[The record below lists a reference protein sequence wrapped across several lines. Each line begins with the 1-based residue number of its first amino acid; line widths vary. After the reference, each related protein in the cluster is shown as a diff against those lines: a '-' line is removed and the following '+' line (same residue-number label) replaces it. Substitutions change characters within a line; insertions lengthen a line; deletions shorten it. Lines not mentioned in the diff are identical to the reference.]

1 MDLDKN
7 INCLELYRDNLT
19 EGNSIN
25 SFAEYKMRIK
35 QKVLKPKCECDSL
48 PEVKNKLAD
57 LYGESDYTDTL
68 ISPQTYVKK
77 YLRYFHSALLVY
89 SSKIDDYKVPN
100 ITRVQEQIVSYLN
113 LNIEPKRVD
122 NQSVWAFFIKN
133 KLEIMQ
139 KSEPKAFDIMSEFL
153 DVVYTIPNFS
163 SICEGFN
170 MGRSNEKTNDNFLI
184 ALYHIKDYFDKRREG
199 RSNLEL
205 RDVLAEFLD
214 ANIINGKEKLTQ
226 DEVISRVQDWLNKY
240 SSFESF
246 VYKYKLQVFLDSN
259 YEPVTLWPG
268 IYEGVLLPPKED
280 FLSSIDFLTT
290 AIKDRG
296 RLLL

>member
-7 INCLELYRDNLT
+7 INCLELYDDNLT
-19 EGNSIN
+19 MGNSIN

-48 PEVKNKLAD
+48 PEVKNKLAA
-57 LYGESDYTDTL
+57 LFGESDYTDTL
-68 ISPQTYVKK
+68 ISPQNYVTK
-77 YLRYFHSALLVY
+77 YMRYFHSDLLVY
-89 SSKIDDYKVPN
+89 NSYSNDYIVPN
-100 ITRVQEQIVSYLN
+100 ISGVKRQIFSYLELEKGKIN
-113 LNIEPKRVD
+113 

-214 ANIINGKEKLTQ
+214 ANIVNGKEKLTQ
-226 DEVISRVQDWLNKY
+226 DEVISRAQDWLNKY
-240 SSFESF
+240 SSFERF
-246 VYKYKLQVFLDSN
+246 VYIYKLQVFLDSN

-280 FLSSIDFLTT
+280 FLSSIDFLTK